1 MLGTNYTRR
10 FTFFTMSFLETDEG
24 FKVKYILSILTSIF
38 VSGCSVVGQSDVET
52 APYTLLKSDQSQ
64 QIEVRNYESMVL
76 VSTSMSRESGN
87 SAFRK
92 LFSYITGDN
101 EGATEI
107 AMTAPVIM
115 NDKDEVKINAKKNPI
130 KSSEISMTAP
140 VFMNDSDDNSM
151 MSFVMPKDFTL
162 ATTPKPTNPEVYVSE
177 LKDYKVV
184 SIQFSGT
191 LSDSNVE
198 KYTRILKAWITGNG
212 YVAISEPVKAGY
224 NGPLTLPIWRRNEI
238 LIEVR

>member
-1 MLGTNYTRR
+1 MNGVI
-10 FTFFTMSFLETDEG
+10 
-24 FKVKYILSILTSIF
+24 VKFILSILTSIF
-38 VSGCSVVGQSDVET
+38 VTGCSVVGQSDVAT
-52 APYTLLKSDQSQ
+52 APYTLLKADEAQK
-64 QIEVRNYESMVL
+64 IEVRNYDSMVL
-76 VSTSMSRESGN
+76 VSTSMSSESGN

-115 NDKDEVKINAKKNPI
+115 NDKKDVKKG
-130 KSSEISMTAP
+130 SEISMTAP
-140 VFMNDSDDNSM
+140 VFMNDSADNSM

-162 ATTPKPTNPEVYVSE
+162 ATTPKPTNPEVYLSE
-177 LKDYKVV
+177 LKDYKVA

-191 LSDSNVE
+191 LSNSNVE
-198 KYTRILKAWITGNG
+198 KYTLILKTWITENG

-224 NGPLTLPIWRRNEI
+224 NGPLTLPIWRRNEM
-238 LIEVR
+238 LIEIK

>member
-1 MLGTNYTRR
+1 MGIRHI
-10 FTFFTMSFLETDEG
+10 MEG
-24 FKVKYILSILTSIF
+24 FKVKFILSILTSIF
-38 VSGCSVVGQSDVET
+38 VTGCSVVGESDVET
-52 APYTLLKSDQSQ
+52 APYTILKADEAQKV
-64 QIEVRNYESMVL
+64 EVRNYDSMVL
-76 VSTSMSRESGN
+76 VSTSMSSESGN
-87 SAFRK
+87 SAFST

-115 NDKDEVKINAKKNPI
+115 NDKNKEKKVAKNGAI
-130 KSSEISMTAP
+130 KGSEISMTAP
-140 VFMNDSDDNSM
+140 VFMNDSADSSM

-177 LKDYKVV
+177 LKDYKVAT
-184 SIQFSGT
+184 IQFSGT

-198 KYTRILKAWITGNG
+198 KYTNILTSWISENG
-212 YVAISEPVKAGY
+212 YEAISDPVKAGY
-224 NGPLTLPIWRRNEI
+224 NGPLTLPIWRRNEM

>member
-1 MLGTNYTRR
+1 
-10 FTFFTMSFLETDEG
+10 
-24 FKVKYILSILTSIF
+24 VKFILLILTSIF
-38 VSGCSVVGQSDVET
+38 VTGCSVVGQSDVET
-52 APYTLLKSDQSQ
+52 APYTLLKADETQK
-64 QIEVRNYESMVL
+64 IEVRNYDSMVL
-76 VSTSMSRESGN
+76 VSTSMSSKSGS

-92 LFSYITGDN
+92 LFSYIAGDN

-115 NDKDEVKINAKKNPI
+115 NDKNEVKKDVRKDAKKGA
-130 KSSEISMTAP
+130 EISMTAP
-140 VFMNDSDDNSM
+140 VFMNDSADNSM

-177 LKDYKVV
+177 LKDYKVA

-198 KYTRILKAWITGNG
+198 KYTLILKTWMTENG

-224 NGPLTLPIWRRNEI
+224 NGPLTLPIWRRNEM

>member
-1 MLGTNYTRR
+1 M
-10 FTFFTMSFLETDEG
+10 
-24 FKVKYILSILTSIF
+24 KIILSILTSIF
-38 VSGCSVVGQSDVET
+38 VTGCSVVGQSDVET
-52 APYTLLKSDQSQ
+52 APYTLLKADEAQK
-64 QIEVRNYESMVL
+64 IEVRNYDSMVL
-76 VSTSMSRESGN
+76 VSTSMSSESGN

-115 NDKDEVKINAKKNPI
+115 NDKKDVKKDVRKDATKGA
-130 KSSEISMTAP
+130 EISMTAP
-140 VFMNDSDDNSM
+140 VFMKDSADNSM
-151 MSFVMPKDFTL
+151 MSFVMPKNFTL

-177 LKDYKVV
+177 LKDYKVA

-198 KYTRILKAWITGNG
+198 KYTRILKTWMTENG
-212 YVAISEPVKAGY
+212 YEAISEPVKAGY
-224 NGPLTLPIWRRNEI
+224 NGPLTLPMWRRNEM

>member
-1 MLGTNYTRR
+1 
-10 FTFFTMSFLETDEG
+10 
-24 FKVKYILSILTSIF
+24 
-38 VSGCSVVGQSDVET
+38 VGQSDVAT
-52 APYTLLKSDQSQ
+52 APYTLLKTDEAQK
-64 QIEVRNYESMVL
+64 IEVRNYDSMVL
-76 VSTSMSRESGN
+76 VSTSMSSESGN

-115 NDKDEVKINAKKNPI
+115 NDKNEVKKDVRKDGI
-130 KSSEISMTAP
+130 KGAEISMTAP
-140 VFMNDSDDNSM
+140 VFMNDSADNSM

-177 LKDYKVV
+177 LKDYKVA

-198 KYTRILKAWITGNG
+198 KYTRILKTWMTENG
-212 YVAISEPVKAGY
+212 YEAISEPVKAGY
-224 NGPLTLPIWRRNEI
+224 NGPLTLPMWRRNEM

>member
-1 MLGTNYTRR
+1 
-10 FTFFTMSFLETDEG
+10 
-24 FKVKYILSILTSIF
+24 VKFILSILTSIF
-38 VSGCSVVGQSDVET
+38 VTGCSVAGQSGVET
-52 APYTLLKSDQSQ
+52 APYTLLKIDVPQK
-64 QIEVRNYESMVL
+64 IEVRNYDSMIL
-76 VSTSMSRESGN
+76 VSTSMSSGSGN

-92 LFSYITGDN
+92 LFSYITGNN

-115 NDKDEVKINAKKNPI
+115 NDKNEVKKNVKKDAI
-130 KSSEISMTAP
+130 KGTEISMTAP
-140 VFMNDSDDNSM
+140 VFMNDSADNSM

-177 LKDYKVV
+177 LKNYKVA

-191 LSDSNVE
+191 LSDTNVE
-198 KYTRILKAWITGNG
+198 KYTLILKTWMTENG

-224 NGPLTLPIWRRNEI
+224 NGPFTLPIWRRNEM

>member
-1 MLGTNYTRR
+1 MK
-10 FTFFTMSFLETDEG
+10 F
-24 FKVKYILSILTSIF
+24 ILLILTSIF
-38 VSGCSVVGQSDVET
+38 VTGCSVVGQSDVET
-52 APYTLLKSDQSQ
+52 APYTLLKADETQK
-64 QIEVRNYESMVL
+64 IEVRNYDSMVL
-76 VSTSMSRESGN
+76 VSTSMSSKSGS

-92 LFSYITGDN
+92 LFSYIAGDN

-115 NDKDEVKINAKKNPI
+115 NDKNEVKKDVRKDAKKGA
-130 KSSEISMTAP
+130 EISMTAP
-140 VFMNDSDDNSM
+140 VFMNDSADNSM

-177 LKDYKVV
+177 LKDYKVA

-198 KYTRILKAWITGNG
+198 KYTLILKTWMTENG

-224 NGPLTLPIWRRNEI
+224 NGPLTLPIWRRNEM

>member
-1 MLGTNYTRR
+1 
-10 FTFFTMSFLETDEG
+10 
-24 FKVKYILSILTSIF
+24 VKFILSILTSIF
-38 VSGCSVVGQSDVET
+38 VTGCSVVGQSDVAT
-52 APYTLLKSDQSQ
+52 APYTLLKTDEAQK
-64 QIEVRNYESMVL
+64 IEVRNYDSMVL
-76 VSTSMSRESGN
+76 VSTSMSSESGN

-115 NDKDEVKINAKKNPI
+115 NDKNEVKKDVRKDAKKDA
-130 KSSEISMTAP
+130 KKGSEISMTAP
-140 VFMNDSDDNSM
+140 VFMNDSADNSM

-177 LKDYKVV
+177 LKDYKVA

-198 KYTRILKAWITGNG
+198 KYTRILKTWMTENG
-212 YVAISEPVKAGY
+212 YEAISEPVKAGY
-224 NGPLTLPIWRRNEI
+224 NGPLTLPMWRRNEM